1 MQGASKKPRT
11 MLLRLDD
18 GSLIGPS
25 SLLGGSSDGP
35 MRLTVD
41 RALALAFNSASDKE
55 VQRLERLLAS
65 AKQHGLAIAQ
75 PERPERPPITPRRA
89 KRPSS
94 E

>member
-1 MQGASKKPRT
+1 
-11 MLLRLDD
+11 LRLDD

-25 SLLGGSSDGP
+25 SHLGGSSDGP

-41 RALALAFNSASDKE
+41 RALAFNSASDKE